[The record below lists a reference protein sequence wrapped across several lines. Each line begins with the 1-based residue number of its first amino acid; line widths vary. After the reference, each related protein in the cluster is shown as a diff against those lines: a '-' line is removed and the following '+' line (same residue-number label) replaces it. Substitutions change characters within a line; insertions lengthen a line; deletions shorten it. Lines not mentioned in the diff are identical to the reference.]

1 MFDRLMMAVVLTF
14 SVSLLAG
21 MHRSHAWPAI
31 GIDSPATLAAVE
43 NGSSLRDRISRPTD
57 VFARRYRSVEAKAH

>member
-21 MHRSHAWPAI
+21 MHRSHSWPAI
-31 GIDSPATLAAVE
+31 GIDSPMTLAVVE
-43 NGSSLRDRISRPTD
+43 NGGSLRDRISHPTY
-57 VFARRYRSVEAKAH
+57 VFARRYRSMEAKSH